1 MTADARAPQVLTD
14 YYRRR
19 AAETPASPAY
29 FSLTAGHWTPTSWA
43 DFMRGAGQTAC
54 RLAGLGLGQD
64 ARLGLM
70 APTGLDW
77 ETVQVGALLCGAA
90 VVGLDAH
97 DQPAR
102 LADIIALSGLTGL
115 VVGDAAAYARIPPEA
130 CAHLSFV
137 LCLNDDPVPPTC
149 SVRWVRRAVFDAFDG
164 HDPVHAPGPQSM
176 ATIIFTS
183 GSTGAPKGIAYTHAQ
198 VCAAVAGILDAFPE
212 ITSRDRLVCWLPLSN
227 LFQRMINF
235 CAAGRGAQTWF
246 VADPRAIMTHL
257 PTIRPHVFIAV
268 PRFFEKLNEGIEQQL
283 ATRPATA
290 RRLVAWAT
298 AVGAR
303 AAAAHRAGGQPGLMT
318 RLQLALADR
327 LVLRRLREILGGEIR
342 FMVSGSAPFPRWL
355 LERFHALGLLVLEA
369 YGLSENVVPIA
380 INRVTDYEFGTVGRV
395 LGGNEV
401 RIAEDGEVLVRG
413 TGVFAGYLGQ
423 AGAESAV
430 DAEGFLH
437 TGDLGEF
444 AASGRLRL
452 TGRKSEVFK
461 TSTGRKIAPT
471 AVEARLKQI
480 VGIDHVVVFGA
491 ARKAIVALV
500 VPSPDVLAGLTDDV
514 AFAVWARGLASQVQR
529 VTADANDYLRPAG
542 LLVHR
547 GTFTIDSGELTSN
560 LKLRRKII
568 EERHR
573 AALDALFARLESAN
587 AGDFVDHAA
596 PDTLMLNC
604 QGGA

>member
-1 MTADARAPQVLTD
+1 MTGDAHAPQILTD

-19 AAETPASPAY
+19 AAEAPATPAY
-29 FSLTAGHWTPTSWA
+29 YSLTAGNWTPITWA
-43 DFMRGAGQTAC
+43 DFMRGAEQCA
-54 RLAGLGLGQD
+54 RRFAGLGLGAG

-77 ETVQVGALLCGAA
+77 ETLQVGALLCGAA

-102 LADIIALSGLTGL
+102 LADIVETSGLAGL
-115 VVGDAAAYARIPPEA
+115 VVGDAAAYARIPAEA
-130 CAHLSFV
+130 CANLSFV

-149 SVRWVRRAVFDAFDG
+149 RVRWVRRPVFDAFDG
-164 HDPVHAPGPQSM
+164 TEPASAPTSQSV

-212 ITSRDRLVCWLPLSN
+212 ITANDRLVCWLPLSN

-235 CAAGRGAQTWF
+235 CAAGRGAQTYF

-257 PTIRPHVFIAV
+257 PTIQPHVFIAV
-268 PRFFEKLNEGIEQQL
+268 PRFFEKLNEGIEQKL
-283 ATRPATA
+283 ATQPASA
-290 RRLVAWAT
+290 RKLVAWAS
-298 AVGAR
+298 AVGER
-303 AAAAHRAGGQPGLMT
+303 AAQARRAGSAPGLFT
-318 RLQLALADR
+318 RLQLPLAER
-327 LVLRRLREILGGEIR
+327 LVLKRLRAILGGNVR

-395 LGGNEV
+395 ISGNEV
-401 RIAEDGEVLVRG
+401 RIADDGEVLVRG
-413 TGVFAGYLGQ
+413 AGVFGGYLGA
-423 AGAESAV
+423 AGGEAPV

-437 TGDLGEF
+437 TGDLGELT
-444 AASGRLRL
+444 ASGRLRL

-480 VGIDHVVVFGA
+480 PGIDHVVVFGA
-491 ARKAIVALV
+491 ARKAIAALV
-500 VPSPDVLAGLTDDV
+500 VPAPDLLAGLADEAALV
-514 AFAVWARGLASQVQR
+514 AWARSLASQVKE
-529 VTADANDYLRPAG
+529 VTADAADYLRPAG
-542 LLVHR
+542 LLVYR
-547 GTFTIDSGELTSN
+547 GIFTIDSGELTSN
-560 LKLRRKII
+560 LKLRRKVI

-573 AALDALFARLESAN
+573 AALDALFTRLERADD
-587 AGDFVDHAA
+587 GEFTERAA
-596 PDTLMLNC
+596 PDTLMINC
-604 QGGA
+604 

>member
-1 MTADARAPQVLTD
+1 MTVDAQAPQVLTD

-19 AAETPASPAY
+19 AAEAPTSPAY
-29 FSLTAGHWTPTSWA
+29 FSLASGNWTAITWA
-43 DFMRGAGQTAC
+43 DFMRGAERSAR
-54 RLAGLGLGQD
+54 RLAGLGLGAD

-77 ETVQVGALLCGAA
+77 ETLQVGALLCGAA

-102 LADIIALSGLTGL
+102 LADIVDTSGLTGL
-115 VVGDAAAYARIPPEA
+115 VVGDAAAWARIPAEA
-130 CAHLSFV
+130 CTKLSFV

-149 SVRWVRRAVFDAFDG
+149 SVRWVRRSVFDAFDG
-164 HDPVHAPGPQSM
+164 IEPAGAPSPQSV

-212 ITSRDRLVCWLPLSN
+212 ITASDRLVCWLPLSN

-246 VADPRAIMTHL
+246 VADPRTIMTHL
-257 PTIRPHVFIAV
+257 PTIQPHVFIAV
-268 PRFFEKLNEGIEQQL
+268 PRFFEKLNEGIEQTL
-283 ATRPATA
+283 ATRPASA
-290 RRLVAWAT
+290 RKLVAWAT
-298 AVGAR
+298 AVGER
-303 AAAAHRAGGQPGLMT
+303 AAQARRAGTAPGLFT
-318 RLQLALADR
+318 RLQLPLAER
-327 LVLRRLREILGGEIR
+327 LVLKRLRAILGGNIR

-355 LERFHALGLLVLEA
+355 LERFHALGLQVLEA

-401 RIAEDGEVLVRG
+401 RIAEDDEVLVRG
-413 TGVFAGYLGQ
+413 TGVFAGYLRQ
-423 AGAESAV
+423 AGDDSPV
-430 DAEGFLH
+430 DADGFLH

-480 VGIDHVVVFGA
+480 AGIDHVVVFGA
-491 ARKAIVALV
+491 AHKAIVALI
-500 VPSPDVLAGLTDDV
+500 VPTPDLLPGLANES
-514 AFAVWARGLASQVQR
+514 AFAAWARGLATQVR
-529 VTADANDYLRPAG
+529 EVMADAADYLRPAG
-542 LLVHR
+542 LLVYR
-547 GTFTIDSGELTSN
+547 GVFTIDSGELTSN
-560 LKLRRKII
+560 LKLRRKVI
-568 EERHR
+568 EDRHR
-573 AALDALFARLESAN
+573 AALDVLFTQLERTNS
-587 AGDFVDHAA
+587 GEFTERAA
-596 PDTLMLNC
+596 PDTLMINC
-604 QGGA
+604 